1 MSVFQSYGHYRYTN
15 TYNMNN
21 NKKKKNKKKN
31 RILDG
36 KVERILKLLVFH
48 SKL

>member
-21 NKKKKNKKKN
+21 KKKKKSKN